1 MQFSMRRIVM
11 ASGLLLAVGTQFVFA
26 DENALVSDAQTLLEN
41 GQGQQAYALLKSAED
56 QYLGTADFDKV
67 FAQAAA
73 SIGAQNEA
81 TLALE
86 RLLSLDPNALE
97 ARMDLAKLYQAMA
110 NDQQAKYQFDKV
122 LAATGNPGLIQE
134 AQVNLARSEEKLAKK
149 RKRPTLDIPLALR
162 PVPVVAAVTP
172 APQPLAAKPAPDLV
186 AIMAAAREKL
196 AQAQPLAAYE
206 ALMEYEFD
214 GSGNVEFD
222 YLLGVT
228 AIEAGKPD
236 KATLAL
242 ERVLAVNPNY
252 AGARI
257 DMGRAFMLLGNTLQ
271 AREEFDAV
279 LKLNPPDSARRQVE
293 SFIAAIEQ
301 RNQLAK
307 TTWSGFFGITLGRDS
322 NVNGAPKDA
331 EQFIPLFGQS
341 VLLDP
346 NSVEI
351 PSNFLGLSG
360 RIQVN
365 HRASD
370 NVNLYAGLEIDLQRN
385 FQASQFD
392 RSATDLRLGSIFTMA
407 AHELELSL
415 VSGKTYVEQRNY
427 RNLTGGAIQWRINVN
442 EVNQFQSIVQFNRLS
457 YPMRET
463 SVFDADQSVIGVS
476 WLRAFGA
483 SRQVSGFAGIYQG
496 KDTDA
501 NGNPSGTKD
510 FYGFRAG
517 GQWTIAEKW
526 AVFHTFGVAFAEY
539 DGFDISQQ
547 KYREDLHL
555 DWNIGLNYLLW
566 NNWSMRPQINITRH
580 DSNIGLYDFNRREI
594 SVTLR
599 RDWR

>member
-1 MQFSMRRIVM
+1 MRRIVVV
-11 ASGLLLAVGTQFVFA
+11 AGLLLALVTQSVLA
-26 DENALVSDAQTLLEN
+26 GDTALLSDAQTLLEN
-41 GQGQQAYALLKSAED
+41 GQGQRAYKLLKSAED
-56 QYLGTADFDKV
+56 QYLGAAEFDK
-67 FAQAAA
+67 AQAQVAA
-73 SIGAQNEA
+73 AVGAFNEA

-86 RLLSLDPNALE
+86 RLLSLDPNALV
-97 ARMDLAKLYQAMA
+97 ARMELAKLYQAMA
-110 NDQQAKYQFDKV
+110 NDQQAKYQYDRI
-122 LAATGNPGLIQE
+122 LAATSNPGLIE
-134 AQVNLARSEEKLAKK
+134 ETKANLTRAEEKLAKK
-149 RKRPTLDIPLALR
+149 RKRPTLDAHLASR
-162 PVPVVAAVTP
+162 PEPVVAVVIPAAV
-172 APQPLAAKPAPDLV
+172 KPAPDL
-186 AIMAAAREKL
+186 APIMAAAREKL
-196 AQAQPLAAYE
+196 QQGQPQAAYE
-206 ALMEYEFD
+206 ALMEHEFD

-279 LKLNPPDSARRQVE
+279 LKLNPPDSARRQIE
-293 SFIAAIEQ
+293 GFIAAMEQ
-301 RNQLAK
+301 RNQPAK

-322 NVNGAPKDA
+322 NVNAAPKDA
-331 EQFIPLFGQS
+331 EQFIPLFGKS
-341 VLLDP
+341 VQLDP

-351 PSNFLGLSG
+351 PSNFLGVSG

-365 HRASD
+365 HRVND
-370 NVNLYAGLEIDLQRN
+370 NVSLYAGLEMDLQRN

-392 RSATDLRLGSIFTMA
+392 RSAADLRVGSIFTMA

-415 VSGKTYVEQRNY
+415 VSGKTFVEQRNY

-457 YPMRET
+457 YPTREA
-463 SVFDADQSVIGVS
+463 SVFDTDQSVIGVS
-476 WLRAFGA
+476 WLHAFGA
-483 SRQVSGFAGIYQG
+483 SRQVLGFAGIYQG
-496 KDTDA
+496 KETDV

-510 FYGFRAG
+510 FYGVRAG
-517 GQWTIAEKW
+517 GQWTITEKW

-547 KYREDLHL
+547 KYREDVHV
-555 DWNIGLNYLLW
+555 DWNLGLNYLLW

-580 DSNIGLYDFNRREI
+580 DSNIGLYDFNRREV

>member
-1 MQFSMRRIVM
+1 MRFNLRRIEI
-11 ASGLLLAVGTQFVFA
+11 ALGLLLTMAARSVFA
-26 DENALVSDAQTLLEN
+26 VDADWLNSAQTLLEN
-41 GQGQQAYALLKSAED
+41 GQAQSAYSLLKNVED
-56 QYLGTADFDKV
+56 EYIGTTAFDKV
-67 FAQAAA
+67 FAQAATLA
-73 SIGAQNEA
+73 GARNEA
-81 TLALE
+81 SLALE

-97 ARMDLAKLYQAMA
+97 ARMELAKLYQAMA
-110 NDQQAKYQFDKV
+110 NDQQAKYQFDKI
-122 LAATGNPGLIQE
+122 LAATSNPSLIQD
-134 AQVNLARSEEKLAKK
+134 AQANLKRVEEKLARK
-149 RKRPTLDIPLALR
+149 RKRPTLDTQIASR
-162 PVPVVAAVTP
+162 PEPVVTAV
-172 APQPLAAKPAPDLV
+172 APVVAKPAPDITP
-186 AIMAAAREKL
+186 IMAAARDKL
-196 AQAQPLAAYE
+196 RQGQPQAAYE
-206 ALMEYEFD
+206 ILMEHEFD

-222 YLLGVT
+222 YLLGVA
-228 AIEAGKPD
+228 AIDAGKPD

-257 DMGRAFMLLGNTLQ
+257 DMGRAYMLLGNTSQ

-279 LKLNPPDSARRQVE
+279 LKLNPPDTARQQIE
-293 SFIAAIEQ
+293 GFIAAIEQ
-301 RNQLAK
+301 RSQSAR

-322 NVNGAPKDA
+322 NVNGGPKDS

-341 VLLDP
+341 VLLDA

-365 HRASD
+365 RRAND
-370 NVNLYAGLEIDLQRN
+370 NVKLYAGLEMDLQRN

-392 RSATDLRLGSIFTMA
+392 RFAADLRVGSIFTVA
-407 AHELELSL
+407 NHELELSL
-415 VSGKTYVEQRNY
+415 VSGKTFVEQRNY

-463 SVFDADQSVIGVS
+463 SVFDTDQSVIGVS
-476 WLRAFGA
+476 WLHAFGA
-483 SRQVSGFAGIYQG
+483 SRQVLGFAGIYRG
-496 KDTDA
+496 KETDV

-510 FYGFRAG
+510 FYGVRAG

-526 AVFHTFGVAFAEY
+526 AVFHTFGVAFSDY

-547 KYREDLHL
+547 KYREDLHI
-555 DWNIGLNYLLW
+555 DWNLGLNYLLW
-566 NNWSMRPQINITRH
+566 NNWSVRPQINITRH

>member
-1 MQFSMRRIVM
+1 MRRSVI
-11 ASGLLLAVGTQFVFA
+11 ASGLLLALVTQSAFA
-26 DENALVSDAQTLLEN
+26 GDNALLGNAQTLLEN
-41 GQGQQAYALLKSAED
+41 GQGQQAYELLKSAED
-56 QYLGTADFDKV
+56 QYLGAAEFDKAL
-67 FAQAAA
+67 AQAATA
-73 SIGAQNEA
+73 VGAQNEA

-86 RLLSLDPNALE
+86 RLLSLNPNALD
-97 ARMDLAKLYQAMA
+97 ARMELAKLYQAMA
-110 NDQQAKYQFDKV
+110 NHQQAKYQYDRI
-122 LAATGNPGLIQE
+122 LAATSNPGLIE
-134 AQVNLARSEEKLAKK
+134 ETKANLTQVEEKLAKK
-149 RKRPTLDIPLALR
+149 RKRPTLDMQLALL
-162 PVPVVAAVTP
+162 PEPVVAAAIPV
-172 APQPLAAKPAPDLV
+172 AVKPAPDL
-186 AIMAAAREKL
+186 APIMAAAREKL
-196 AQAQPLAAYE
+196 QQGQPQAAYE
-206 ALMEYEFD
+206 ALMEHEFD

-257 DMGRAFMLLGNTLQ
+257 DMGRAFMLLGNMLQ

-279 LKLNPPDSARRQVE
+279 LKLNPPDLARRQVE
-293 SFIAAIEQ
+293 GFIAAIEQ

-322 NVNGAPKDA
+322 NVNAAPKEA

-351 PSNFLGLSG
+351 PSNFLGVSG

-365 HRASD
+365 HRAND
-370 NVNLYAGLEIDLQRN
+370 NVSLYAGLEMDLQRN

-392 RSATDLRLGSIFTMA
+392 RSAADLRLGSIFTMA

-415 VSGKTYVEQRNY
+415 VSGKTYVEQRHY

-442 EVNQFQSIVQFNRLS
+442 DVNQFQSIVQFNRLT

-463 SVFDADQSVIGVS
+463 RVFDADQSVIGVS

-483 SRQVSGFAGIYQG
+483 SRQVLGFAGIYQG
-496 KDTDA
+496 KETDV

-510 FYGFRAG
+510 FYGVRAG

-526 AVFHTFGVAFAEY
+526 TVFHTFGVAFADY

-547 KYREDLHL
+547 KYREDVHV
-555 DWNIGLNYLLW
+555 DWNLGLNYLLW

-594 SVTLR
+594 SLTLR

>member
-1 MQFSMRRIVM
+1 MRRIVI
-11 ASGLLLAVGTQFVFA
+11 ASGLLLALVTQSVFA
-26 DENALVSDAQTLLEN
+26 GDNSLLGNAQNLLEN
-41 GQGQQAYALLKSAED
+41 GQGQQAYELLKSAED
-56 QYLGTADFDKV
+56 QYLGAAEFDKAL
-67 FAQAAA
+67 AQAATA
-73 SIGAQNEA
+73 VGAQNEA

-86 RLLSLDPNALE
+86 RLLSLNPNALD
-97 ARMDLAKLYQAMA
+97 ARMELAKLYQAMA
-110 NDQQAKYQFDKV
+110 NHQQAKYQYDRI
-122 LAATGNPGLIQE
+122 LAATSNPSLLQE
-134 AQVNLARSEEKLAKK
+134 TKANLTLVEEKLAKK
-149 RKRPTLDIPLALR
+149 RKRPTLDTQLASR
-162 PVPVVAAVTP
+162 PEPVVAAAIP
-172 APQPLAAKPAPDLV
+172 AVVKPAPDL
-186 AIMAAAREKL
+186 APIMAAAREKL
-196 AQAQPLAAYE
+196 QQGQPQAAYE

-252 AGARI
+252 SGARI
-257 DMGRAFMLLGNTLQ
+257 DMGRAFMLLGNMLQ

-279 LKLNPPDSARRQVE
+279 LKLNPPDLARRQVE
-293 SFIAAIEQ
+293 GFIAAIEQ

-322 NVNGAPKDA
+322 NVNAAPKDA

-351 PSNFLGLSG
+351 PSNFLGISG

-365 HRASD
+365 HRAND
-370 NVNLYAGLEIDLQRN
+370 NVNLYAGLEMDLQRN
-385 FQASQFD
+385 FQAAQFD
-392 RSATDLRLGSIFTMA
+392 RSAADLRLGSIFTMA

-415 VSGKTYVEQRNY
+415 VSGKTYVEQRHY
-427 RNLTGGAIQWRINVN
+427 RNLTGGAVQWRINVN
-442 EVNQFQSIVQFNRLS
+442 EVNQFQSIVQFNRLT

-463 SVFDADQSVIGVS
+463 RVFDTDQSVIGVS

-483 SRQVSGFAGIYQG
+483 RRQVLGFAGIYQG
-496 KDTDA
+496 KETDV

-510 FYGFRAG
+510 FYGVRAG

-526 AVFHTFGVAFAEY
+526 TVFHNFGVAFSDY

-547 KYREDLHL
+547 KYREDVHV
-555 DWNIGLNYLLW
+555 DWNLGLNYLLW

-594 SVTLR
+594 SLTLR